1 MFELVINGK
10 QMQSQAVSAE
20 MDNITV
26 LAEKAK
32 QGDREAFMTITSL
45 FQKNVFQLAYS
56 FFRNREDA
64 LDIVQD
70 TFLRLYKKIQ
80 FYERDKSFKSWV
92 LQIAKNL
99 CIDRYRKN
107 HNKHDNKAMGS
118 AEMDSLPFTDKTDT
132 ETNSDTDI
140 KRIISKCLKEL
151 PERQRMIFVM
161 KHYNELKYTEIAE
174 TLGVAVGTA
183 KSLHYK
189 AVNNLRNL
197 MNPYLGRPL

>member
-1 MFELVINGK
+1 
-10 QMQSQAVSAE
+10 MQSQAVSAE
-20 MDNITV
+20 TDNITV
-26 LAEKAK
+26 LAERAK
-32 QGDREAFMTITSL
+32 QGDQEAFMTITSL

-80 FYERDKSFKSWV
+80 HYEKDKSFKSWV

-107 HNKHDNKAMGS
+107 HKKHDNKALGS
-118 AEMDSLPFTDKTDT
+118 TELDSIQLTEETGT

-140 KRIISKCLKEL
+140 KRIVSKCLKEL

-183 KSLHYK
+183 KSLHFK

-197 MNPYLGRPL
+197 MNPYLGRQL

>member
-1 MFELVINGK
+1 
-10 QMQSQAVSAE
+10 MQSQAVSAE
-20 MDNITV
+20 RDNITV
-26 LAEKAK
+26 LAERAK
-32 QGDREAFMTITSL
+32 QGDQEAFMTITSL

-70 TFLRLYKKIQ
+70 TFLRLYKKIRY
-80 FYERDKSFKSWV
+80 YEKEKSFKSWI

-107 HNKHDNKAMGS
+107 HKKHDNKAMGS
-118 AEMDSLPFTDKTDT
+118 AEIDSLHLTDETGT
-132 ETNSDTDI
+132 EKNSDTDI
-140 KRIISKCLKEL
+140 KRIVSKCLKEL

-161 KHYNELKYTEIAE
+161 KHYNELKYTEIAD

-183 KSLHYK
+183 KSLHFK

-197 MNPYLGRPL
+197 MNPYLGRQL